1 MKEHETPRILF
12 FEGKRTGVMR
22 KKVLIVDDSH
32 MIRRIVGMILKED
45 DYEVLIAENGLM
57 GYEMAK
63 ANQPDLVIMDV
74 EMPVMNGIEA
84 TTHIKNNTATTHI
97 PVLIFTSLGSEQD
110 IRMAKEAGGSGF
122 LNKPI
127 SKEELRTTI
136 SSILGAGGKSGA

>member
-1 MKEHETPRILF
+1 MP
-12 FEGKRTGVMR
+12 

-45 DYEVLIAENGLM
+45 NYEVLIAENGLA

-84 TTHIKNNTATTHI
+84 TTHIKADTATTHI
-97 PVLIFTSLGSEQD
+97 PVLIFTSLGSEKD

-127 SKEELRTTI
+127 SKEELRNTI
-136 SSILGAGGKSGA
+136 SAILGPDSKSTV

>member
-1 MKEHETPRILF
+1 MKEYETPQVRAR
-12 FEGKRTGVMR
+12 GKRTNVMA

-45 DYEVLIAENGLM
+45 HYEVLIAENGLM

-63 ANQPDLVIMDV
+63 TNQPDLVIMDV

-84 TTHIKNNTATTHI
+84 TTHIKTDTATSHI
-97 PVLIFTSLGSEQD
+97 PVLIFTSLGSEKD

-127 SKEELRTTI
+127 SKEELRSTI
-136 SSILGAGGKSGA
+136 SAILGPDGKNPV

>member
-1 MKEHETPRILF
+1 MPK
-12 FEGKRTGVMR
+12 

-32 MIRRIVGMILKED
+32 MIRRIVGLILKED
-45 DYEVLIAENGLM
+45 DFDVLIAENGLK

-63 ANQPDLVIMDV
+63 ANQPDLIIMDV

-84 TTHIKNNTATTHI
+84 TTRIKADTATGHI

-110 IRMAKEAGGSGF
+110 IRMAREAGGSGF

-127 SKEELRTTI
+127 SKEELRSTI
-136 SSILGAGGKSGA
+136 SSLLSSGGGGSR

>member
-1 MKEHETPRILF
+1 MA
-12 FEGKRTGVMR
+12 

-45 DYEVLIAENGLM
+45 HYEVLIAENGLM

-63 ANQPDLVIMDV
+63 TNQPDLVIMDV

-84 TTHIKNNTATTHI
+84 TTHIKADAATSHI
-97 PVLIFTSLGSEQD
+97 PVLIFTSLGSEKD

-127 SKEELRTTI
+127 SKEELRSTI
-136 SSILGAGGKSGA
+136 SAILGPDGKTPV

>member
-1 MKEHETPRILF
+1 M
-12 FEGKRTGVMR
+12 TGMP

-32 MIRRIVGMILKED
+32 MIRRIVGKILKDEGF
-45 DYEVLIAENGLM
+45 EVLIAENGQM

-63 ANQPDLVIMDV
+63 ANLPALVIMDV

-84 TTHIKNNTATTHI
+84 TSHIKADRSTAHI
-97 PVLIFTSLGSEQD
+97 PVLIFTSLGSEND

-127 SKEELRTTI
+127 SKEDLRATI
-136 SSILGAGGKSGA
+136 SSILGSGDKGA

>member
-1 MKEHETPRILF
+1 
-12 FEGKRTGVMR
+12 MR

-84 TTHIKNNTATTHI
+84 TTHIKNDTSTTHI

-110 IRMAKEAGGSGF
+110 IRMAKEAGGAGF

-127 SKEELRTTI
+127 SKEELRSTI
-136 SSILGAGGKSGA
+136 TSILGPGGKSGA